1 MKKVN
6 NKTLTILAAIVI
18 VLGSF
23 ATLSNVIACVS
34 VTDQFGNTGGC
45 TVNNIYTDKSVTFT
59 KVATSKTAT
68 AATLNGV
75 YVASDMYDQ
84 SCQAFFDL
92 GVDRNAPQRI
102 ALGQLVKTN
111 TATNFSKRLTNLQP
125 NTTYFYRTAV
135 ACNNGMRYG
144 ETSAFKTTSNT
155 TAYVAPKKAA
165 TYKAP
170 AKKVSYAAPA
180 KTTTTKVAGKT
191 VVNCDCADKFLSL
204 AIENLDTSVQ
214 AGRQNNFRIT
224 YKSVEKENLSNLTL
238 KVTLPEELKLV
249 GASAGEY
256 TVGGSELLL
265 NIPSIAADQGVE
277 IFITTIANPSVKTGD
292 KVMLNA
298 KVNYTADNVVK
309 NGNVFSGE
317 TKAYTLI
324 MVDNS
329 QVPAA
334 NLTGNVTSDTDTTTT
349 TTNSYVPKTL
359 LEWLITLLVLS
370 IFFGALRYFIT
381 LFREVK

>member
-1 MKKVN
+1 MKKIN
-6 NKTLTILAAIVI
+6 SKTLIVLAVI
-18 VLGSF
+18 TLVLGSF
-23 ATLSNVIACVS
+23 ATLNNVIACVS

-45 TVNNIYTDKSVTFT
+45 TINNMYTDKSVTFT
-59 KVATSKTAT
+59 KVATNKTLT
-68 AATLNGV
+68 SATLNGT
-75 YVASDMYDQ
+75 YVASDIYDQ
-84 SCQAFFDL
+84 SCQSFFDL

-102 ALGQLVKTN
+102 SLGQFIKTN
-111 TATNFSKRLTNLQP
+111 TATNFSKRLNNLQP
-125 NTTYFYRTAV
+125 NTTYFYRAGV
-135 ACNNGMRYG
+135 VCNNGVRYG
-144 ETSAFKTTSNT
+144 ETVAFKTTSKT
-155 TAYVAPKKAA
+155 VAVVPKK
-165 TYKAP
+165 TTT
-170 AKKVSYAAPA
+170 KKVSYAAPA
-180 KTTTTKVAGKT
+180 KNTTTKVGGKT

-349 TTNSYVPKTL
+349 TTKSYVPKTL

-381 LFREVK
+381 LFREVR